1 MSDDENKID
10 DAVLALLLLN
20 ENQEGSAW
28 KSMPWA
34 AMDRLHK
41 KGFISN
47 PVSKAKSIV
56 LSKEGQELAENLFKK
71 LFSKSDDSQFTD

>member
-1 MSDDENKID
+1 MNHDESKID

-20 ENQEGSAW
+20 ENQDGWAW
-28 KSMPWA
+28 KGMPWD

-47 PVSKAKSIV
+47 PISKTKSIS
-56 LSKEGQELAENLFKK
+56 LSKEGQELAESLFEK
-71 LFSKSDDSQFTD
+71 LFSKSDLDS

>member
-10 DAVLALLLLN
+10 DAVLALHLLN
-20 ENQEGSAW
+20 ENQEGRAW

-41 KGFISN
+41 KGFISD
-47 PVSKAKSIV
+47 PVSKAKSIE
-56 LSKEGQELAENLFKK
+56 LSKELQELAENLFKK

>member
-1 MSDDENKID
+1 MSYDENKID

-20 ENQEGSAW
+20 KNQEGRAW
-28 KSMPWA
+28 KSMPWD

-47 PVSKAKSIV
+47 PVSKAKSIY
-56 LSKEGQELAENLFKK
+56 LSKEGQELAESLFEK
-71 LFSKSDDSQFTD
+71 LFSKSDNSQFTD

>member
-20 ENQEGSAW
+20 ENQEGRAW